1 MTPSQNL
8 PNLIRLNQNGQHISD
23 NDDLRLLGDIRV
35 RRLVAHHDDCHGYD
49 VRKTRQSLL
58 FSEERF
64 RIPNAGCIPL
74 LRKRAARLGKALS
87 VQCVPPIRRLP
98 EPTSREIL
106 GYPGLANFAFHHER
120 GSFGIPQGFD
130 ATIIIYE
137 LAVAYPH
144 QNIIALGN
152 QVGTLEKIAAQLKE
166 RFEAERRDLIVEVAH
181 GRGPLNLDVDDNR
194 PRIICSTFTEAANLD
209 FATSDIVILLDA
221 RNCIHAQ
228 AQAALE
234 TMDAQFRLFGIVR
247 RGQSLSPYEE
257 GVMMGVFGPELIDLM
272 AYRYTR
278 RDVRV
283 AWVNNRQHPIELER
297 HGSDFDYRCV
307 IHNERR
313 NRLIARLAKA
323 LAVRDPG
330 PCRDYRAIFD
340 WCDWYER
347 GRLNVTV
354 LVDRLDHALALHT
367 KLPTW
372 PIIARENISLQG
384 YSKRVRRLFR
394 PRGPSWDFRRWQI
407 VMTDAAEDFHGYSSD
422 IVIWAG
428 AGPCAAPLPN
438 SWLAESSHYRRP
450 LLIVDFHDAFNPK
463 TGQWSRR
470 RMDEYAHRD
479 FFPVGVHP
487 TDGRIRRFLD
497 FQQRGKR

>member
-1 MTPSQNL
+1 MTPSQNR
-8 PNLIRLNQNGQHISD
+8 PDLIRLNQNGQHIAD
-23 NDDLRLLGDIRV
+23 NDDFRLLGDITV
-35 RRLVAHHDDCHGYD
+35 RRLVAHDDDSHGYD
-49 VRKTRQSLL
+49 VRKACQSLL
-58 FSEERF
+58 FSEEEF

-74 LRKRAARLGKALS
+74 LRKKAARLGTTLS
-87 VQCVPPIRRLP
+87 VHCIPPIRRLP
-98 EPTSREIL
+98 EPTSRETL
-106 GYPGLANFAFHHER
+106 GYPGLADFAFHNER
-120 GSFGIPQGFD
+120 GSIGIPEGFE

-137 LAVAYPH
+137 LALAYPH

-152 QVGTLEKIAAQLKE
+152 QVGTLEEIAAKLKE

-181 GRGPLNLDVDDNR
+181 GRRPLNLDVDDNR
-194 PRIICSTFTEAANLD
+194 PRIICSTFTEAADLD
-209 FATSDIVILLDA
+209 FATSDMVLFLDA
-221 RNCIHAQ
+221 RNCVHAQ
-228 AQAALE
+228 AQPALE

-247 RGQSLSPYEE
+247 RGQPLSPYEE
-257 GVMMGVFGPELIDLM
+257 GGMMGVFGPELIDLM
-272 AYRYTR
+272 AHCYTR

-283 AWVNNRQHPIELER
+283 ALVKNRQHPIELER

-330 PCRDYRAIFD
+330 PCRDHRAIFD

-354 LVDRLDHALALHT
+354 LVDRLDHALALHE

-372 PIIARENISLQG
+372 PIIARENISLRG

-394 PRGPSWDFRRWQI
+394 PRVPSWDFVRWQI
-407 VMTDAAEDFHGYSSD
+407 VMTDAAEDFHGYASD
-422 IVIWAG
+422 ILIWAG

-438 SWLAESSHYRRP
+438 SWLAGSSHFSRP
-450 LLIVDFHDAFNPK
+450 LLIVDFHDAFNAQTRK
-463 TGQWSRR
+463 WSSRR
-470 RMDEYAHRD
+470 MNEYARGN
-479 FFPVGVHP
+479 FFPVGVCP
-487 TDGRIRRFLD
+487 SDGRIRRFLES
-497 FQQRGKR
+497 QQGGNR